1 MCIKLKGYIS
11 WQNSFRNITKMDH
24 IRISSVEEAK
34 VVDDKKVDLL
44 EMTKSGFS
52 AFDM

>member
-1 MCIKLKGYIS
+1 
-11 WQNSFRNITKMDH
+11 MDH

-52 AFDM
+52 AFECSLQADGSRYFEL